1 MKYDILNRWS
11 GEVIFT
17 AEIECGDDTHSY
29 IKLGLAIKS
38 AIRVGANL
46 EDANLENANLRS
58 ANLIG
63 ANLEDANLE
72 NANLENANLIGANL
86 RSANLIGANLRSANL
101 RSANLEDANLIG
113 ANLEDANLR
122 SANLIGANLR
132 SANLRSANLRSAN
145 LIGAN
150 LENANLRSAN
160 LEDANLESVK
170 SLKTQ
175 PTQTII
181 LPEGDL
187 IVYKKLVEGVA
198 KLKIP
203 SSAKRYNATGRK
215 CRAEYAEVIELPDG
229 VKVGHSKYCNDFEY
243 EVGKIVRPDKWD
255 DNWVNE
261 CSNGIHFF
269 ITKEEAENY

>member
-72 NANLENANLIGANL
+72 NANLENANLIG
-86 RSANLIGANLRSANL
+86 
-101 RSANLEDANLIG
+101 
-113 ANLEDANLR
+113 ANLR

>member
-46 EDANLENANLRS
+46 VGANLL
-58 ANLIG
+58 G
-63 ANLEDANLE
+63 ANLE
-72 NANLENANLIGANL
+72 GANL
-86 RSANLIGANLRSANL
+86 RGANLRGANLVGANLLGANL
-101 RSANLEDANLIG
+101 RGANLVGANLRGANLVGANLLGANLRG
-113 ANLEDANLR
+113 ANLEGANL
-122 SANLIGANLR
+122 LGANLR
-132 SANLRSANLRSAN
+132 
-145 LIGAN
+145 GAN
-150 LENANLRSAN
+150 LLGANL
-160 LEDANLESVK
+160 LGANLESVK
-170 SLKTQ
+170 GLKTQ
-175 PTQTII
+175 PAQAII

-215 CRAEYAEVIELPDG
+215 CRAEYAEVIDLPDG